1 MCVCVFV
8 CVCVCVCVLTIYN
21 YAAAVAAA
29 YFDFFLLFGIYFLAP
44 YPLAQSLKAIIAYN
58 GDSKY

>member
-1 MCVCVFV
+1 M
-8 CVCVCVCVLTIYN
+8 CVCVLTIYN